1 MAAVPPAYEKA
12 ESGLFEEESADE
24 EDEEEE
30 DEEFL
35 PGKVR
40 GITKRS
46 SVKDYGV
53 DADESMYECVI
64 ISNH

>member
-12 ESGLFEEESADE
+12 VSGLFEEESEDDE
-24 EDEEEE
+24 EDEE

-53 DADESMYECVI
+53 DADESM
-64 ISNH
+64 